1 MDSLFDNKR
10 MLKIISVC
18 ISFVFILEFHLSFAQ
33 VVSGPMLG
41 HIELRTAK
49 IWVQVDAGS
58 TVDLKFWDA
67 RHPQQQKTAFKTV
80 AQRFE
85 FQTQVFDLTGLDFN
99 TEYEYQLFS
108 GKKMLDKKYGGKFIT
123 NDLWQYR
130 KPAPDFSFVTGSCSY
145 FNEPIYDRPNETYGA
160 DSLIFLSLTKE
171 PARFMVWLGDAWYNR
186 EVDYGSE
193 WGLWYRASHDR
204 ALPYMQD
211 LYKSYSHYGIWDDHD
226 FGPNNQ
232 GSSYIFKESSREVFK
247 NYFANPS
254 YGFDGK
260 GIFTKL
266 SYSDVDIF
274 LLDNRTWRSADYLNA
289 KIDNLPNPEKRMF
302 GKMQMDWLKNALVE
316 SYATFKIIATGSQIL
331 NQMSWNDCM
340 KYYPAEFNELMTF
353 LSTQKINGV
362 VFLTGDR
369 HHSEIIQMKRDSLYT
384 LYDITVSSLTSGIGK
399 VTGTKEF
406 NNPDRVS
413 ETLLEDYNYGRFSFT
428 GKRKE
433 RFMKVEFVDRKGVVQ
448 KTWSISENDLRWPY
462 VKRD

>member
-18 ISFVFILEFHLSFAQ
+18 ISFVLILEFHLSFAQ

-80 AQRFE
+80 TQRFE

-130 KPAPDFSFVTGSCSY
+130 KPALDFSFVTGSCSY

-171 PARFMVWLGDAWYNR
+171 PARFMVWLGDAWYTR

-211 LYKSYSHYGIWDDHD
+211 LYKSYSHYSIWDDHD

-274 LLDNRTWRSADYLNA
+274 LLDNRTCRLS
-289 KIDNLPNPEKRMF
+289 KC
-302 GKMQMDWLKNALVE
+302 KN
-316 SYATFKIIATGSQIL
+316 
-331 NQMSWNDCM
+331 
-340 KYYPAEFNELMTF
+340 
-353 LSTQKINGV
+353 
-362 VFLTGDR
+362 
-369 HHSEIIQMKRDSLYT
+369 
-384 LYDITVSSLTSGIGK
+384 
-399 VTGTKEF
+399 
-406 NNPDRVS
+406 
-413 ETLLEDYNYGRFSFT
+413 
-428 GKRKE
+428 
-433 RFMKVEFVDRKGVVQ
+433 
-448 KTWSISENDLRWPY
+448 
-462 VKRD
+462 